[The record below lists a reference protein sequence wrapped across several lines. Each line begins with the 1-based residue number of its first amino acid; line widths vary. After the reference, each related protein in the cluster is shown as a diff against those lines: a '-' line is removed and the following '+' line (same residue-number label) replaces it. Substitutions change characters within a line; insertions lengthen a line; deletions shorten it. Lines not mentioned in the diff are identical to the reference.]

1 MSSQKAVRWL
11 PIWFVV
17 LAIVLACGSS
27 STPKLV
33 ATDPADKAT
42 TAPTAPE
49 AATAAPTVEDRAAT
63 ATPAGVQTYAVGDVV
78 SVGYNVLVVL
88 GWSIVPGTDFVKPE
102 TGNQFVAV
110 DVLIVNQGEKAASI
124 SSLAQTSLKDATAQK
139 YTVDFSATTALSGSS
154 IDGELAPGERVRG
167 KVGFQVPEQV
177 QGLQF
182 VFNASLFST
191 GKVVVDLGA
200 KPAVV
205 DPPANLAG
213 ETTQTTYKIGEA
225 IQIGDLMLTVNK
237 ISSPAGNEFTKPAA
251 DHKFL
256 VVDVTIEN
264 KGAKAAAISTLLQMW
279 VKNAGGQKYTL
290 DLMAT
295 TAAKGAT
302 PDGEL
307 AAGEKV
313 RGQVGYQVPTNATG
327 LVFVFDGDVFGAGK
341 VFVAVE

>member
-11 PIWFVV
+11 PIWLLV
-17 LAIVLACGSS
+17 LAVVLACGSS

-33 ATDPADKAT
+33 ATAPVDKAT
-42 TAPTAPE
+42 AAPVAPE
-49 AATAAPTVEDRAAT
+49 QSTAAPTVEDQAAT
-63 ATPAGVQTYAVGDVV
+63 ATPAGAKTYAVGDVV
-78 SVGYNVLVVL
+78 SVGDSVLVVL
-88 GWSIVPGTDFVKPE
+88 GWSIVPSTDFVKPDA
-102 TGNQFVAV
+102 GNQFVAV
-110 DVLIVNQGEKAASI
+110 DMLLVNQGKKSASI
-124 SSLAQTSLKDATAQK
+124 SSLLQMSLRDGTAQK
-139 YTVDFSATTALSGSS
+139 YTVDFSATTALSGTSV
-154 IDGELAPGERVRG
+154 DGELAPGERVRG
-167 KVGFQVPEQV
+167 KAGFQVPERV

-182 VFNASLFST
+182 VFDASLFST

-200 KPAVV
+200 KPIAV

-213 ETTQTTYKIGEA
+213 ETTQTTYSVGQA
-225 IQIGDLMLTVNK
+225 VRIGDLVLTVNK
-237 ISSPAGNEFTKPAA
+237 ISSPAGDEFTKPAA
-251 DHKFL
+251 EHKFL

-264 KGAKAAAISTLLQMW
+264 KGAKAAAISTVLQMW
-279 VKNAGGQKYTL
+279 VKDAGGQKYTV

-313 RGQVGYQVPTNATG
+313 RGQVGYQVPTKATG

-341 VFVAVE
+341 VMVGLE